1 LVVAFSAENRCPLLR
16 KMLRTEVVMACCVLT
31 AAAIALVLAIKA
43 RLIGRPSDDVL
54 AWRLRRMND
63 DGTE

>member
-1 LVVAFSAENRCPLLR
+1 
-16 KMLRTEVVMACCVLT
+16 MACCVLT

-43 RLIGRPSDDVL
+43 RLIGRPRDDAL
-54 AWRLRRMND
+54 AWRLRRIDD

>member
-1 LVVAFSAENRCPLLR
+1 
-16 KMLRTEVVMACCVLT
+16 MACCVLT

-43 RLIGRPSDDVL
+43 RLIGRPRHDAL
-54 AWRLRRMND
+54 AWRLRRTND

>member
-1 LVVAFSAENRCPLLR
+1 
-16 KMLRTEVVMACCVLT
+16 MACCLLT

-43 RLIGRPSDDVL
+43 RLLGRSRHDAL